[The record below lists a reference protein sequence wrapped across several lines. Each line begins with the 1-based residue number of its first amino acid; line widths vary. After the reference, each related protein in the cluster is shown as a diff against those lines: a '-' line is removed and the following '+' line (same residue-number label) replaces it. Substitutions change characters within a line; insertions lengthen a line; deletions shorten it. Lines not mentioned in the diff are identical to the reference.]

1 MVKRRKQYMEAF
13 KQDAVK
19 LVESSGKSKAQ
30 IARDLGVSE
39 SVLYRWISQY
49 GQIKAREQNGE
60 GQLALE
66 QELRR
71 LRRENETLRQE
82 RDILKKA
89 ISIFSQQQP

>member
-1 MVKRRKQYMEAF
+1 MVKRRKQYTESF
-13 KQDAVK
+13 KKDAVK
-19 LVESSGKSKAQ
+19 LVESSSKSKAQ
-30 IARDLGVSE
+30 IARDLDVSE
-39 SVLYRWISQY
+39 SVLYRWINQY
-49 GQIKAREQNGE
+49 GQTKAKEQDGD
-60 GQLALE
+60 GQQAQE